1 MKIDYKQKLQS
12 RPVKRPSFFARTF
25 FRVWTTIKCRHDR
38 VQFTYEFD
46 KNILKKQQI
55 LFLSTHASRNDF
67 FYTMRGLG
75 RCDLNIVAGFQNF
88 FASKTNY
95 FGMTQMNAIP
105 KLLYQPD
112 TSCTRKMLKVIKSGG
127 SLALFPEGIQS
138 LSGSTHPINPATC
151 KFIKKAGV
159 LVILANTQGSYLTC
173 PRYIREEKR
182 GKVFVNYKILFTP
195 DELKQLT
202 EEQIYQK
209 LIQNFRYDDFAFNKT
224 ARIKYVGK
232 SHNVKGIDNIL
243 YICPKCKQAHTMK
256 VHLDKGNERFECEKC
271 GYTVTINEYYDL
283 VVKQGE
289 SYFDDVDKWCKW
301 QRRVVRNQV
310 QQDGYQ
316 LTGHGKITKLRT
328 DSWKK
333 YPQNRITVIEG
344 EVTLDKTGLTVT
356 NHQDTVFFDIS
367 GLYSLTMATGRFLE
381 FYHNDDYYN
390 LVLDC
395 PPNQL
400 IEWMLVSEE
409 LHNLMDDKWNS
420 ASNDV
425 FDYNA
430 KGENL

>member
-25 FRVWTTIKCRHDR
+25 FHLWTTIKCRHDR

-271 GYTVTINEYYDL
+271 GYAVTINEYYDL

-344 EVTLDKTGLTVT
+344 KVTLDKTGLTVT

-395 PPNQL
+395 PPNHL